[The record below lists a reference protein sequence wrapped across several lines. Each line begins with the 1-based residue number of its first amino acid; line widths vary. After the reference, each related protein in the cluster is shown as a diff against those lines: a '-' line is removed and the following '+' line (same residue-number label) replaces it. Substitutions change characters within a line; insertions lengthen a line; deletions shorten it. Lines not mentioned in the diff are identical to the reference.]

1 MPNFTQLNLND
12 SSSKPAPKPALA
24 LKQNHGGAK
33 VLAIAGS
40 LVLGS
45 LVLIMTLGTNGCSKK
60 SANNNIVAP
69 AEKPWT
75 PQPAVSTTPASV
87 ETPKPA
93 KKSPRQHKLATFKS
107 SEYGLSF
114 RYPKHYNLKEGEETD
129 ASQVSLASQA
139 MNFVQPGG
147 TSLST
152 IEMPGKLYSGTDFE
166 SAFFTVNVNPSV
178 TADECGQFAFP
189 EKSGTEEGSPAP
201 ATVNIAGTNYSE
213 MDDLVSDGSRQA
225 DARYYHLFQNNVC
238 YEFALSMQT
247 SANTEGDTLKP
258 VNRDKVFDKLQWM
271 LATVKIKPV
280 EIKAAEAKTA
290 EGKTAETKAEESKP
304 VEAAPAPAPAVPATT
319 SAQTTPSPDPTNQ

>member
-1 MPNFTQLNLND
+1 MSNFTQLNLND
-12 SSSKPAPKPALA
+12 SSKPAPKPALA

-33 VLAIAGS
+33 VLAIAGT

-60 SANNNIVAP
+60 SATNNIVAP

-75 PQPAVSTTPASV
+75 PQPSVSMTPAPV

-93 KKSPRQHKLATFKS
+93 KKASRQHKLATFKS
-107 SEYGLSF
+107 AEYGLSF
-114 RYPKHYNLKEGEETD
+114 RYPKHYNLKDGEETD
-129 ASQVSLASQA
+129 SSQVALASQA

-147 TSLST
+147 ASLST
-152 IEMPGKLYSGTDFE
+152 IEMPSKLYSGTDFE
-166 SAFFTVNVNPSV
+166 SAFFTVNVNPNV

-189 EKSGTEEGSPAP
+189 EKSGTEDGAPSP

-213 MDDLVSDGSRQA
+213 MDDLVSDGDRQA

-247 SANTEGDTLKP
+247 SANTDGDTLKP

-290 EGKTAETKAEESKP
+290 EVKSAETKAEETKP
-304 VEAAPAPAPAVPATT
+304 VEAAPAPAVNPTT
-319 SAQTTPSPDPTNQ
+319 SATTPSSPNPTNQ

>member
-12 SSSKPAPKPALA
+12 SSKPAPKPALA

-45 LVLIMTLGTNGCSKK
+45 MVLIMTLGTNGCSKK

-75 PQPAVSTTPASV
+75 PQPSVSMTPAPV
-87 ETPKPA
+87 ETPKPV
-93 KKSPRQHKLATFKS
+93 KKASRQHKLATFKS
-107 SEYGLSF
+107 AEYGLSF

-129 ASQVSLASQA
+129 SSEVSLASQA

-178 TADECGQFAFP
+178 TADECSQFAFP
-189 EKSGTEEGSPAP
+189 EKSGTDDGSPAP

-213 MDDLVSDGSRQA
+213 MDDLVSDGDRQA

-247 SANTEGDTLKP
+247 AANTEGDALKP

-280 EIKAAEAKTA
+280 EIKAIEAKTA
-290 EGKTAETKAEESKP
+290 ETKPIETKAEDAKP
-304 VEAAPAPAPAVPATT
+304 VEATPVVAPTT
-319 SAQTTPSPDPTNQ
+319 SAATTPSPGPTNQ